1 MKKSLK
7 VLLTCLLALVVLFL
21 LAIGFVWINQDK
33 IKQYAVTQL
42 NEQLSAPISVSSI
55 DITFIDQF
63 PKVSLLLNDVSIADP
78 LRPKRNLLKTKRL
91 FIAFNLNDILTQH
104 YNIKLIE
111 ADSGYCHL
119 FTNLQNK
126 VNYHIF
132 KETGDAETDLFL
144 ELKQIQLRNMN
155 IVYEDLHSKQ
165 LHQLDAEN
173 MLLSGN
179 FKGKKESLSA
189 SGTILVKEL
198 KTGSVHLI
206 KNKKMD
212 IDIALDINE
221 ATSAYQFSKGN
232 IQVGALALQCKGTI
246 TNKPKSTI
254 LDISFN
260 AEKIA
265 ITDLLELLPGNLSQ
279 SITQYKSKGNIY
291 FNGIVKGELSA
302 KKQPN
307 IHLQFGIENGTLSSS
322 DNQIALHHINC
333 KGEYSNGDHQNAKSS
348 YIIIPALAFQLGKGS
363 FSGALNVNDF
373 NNPFISVACKGN
385 TSLQDLIQFTQTSL
399 IEKAEGQ
406 LQFTIAIKGLLKNL
420 QSKEGFWGC
429 ETDGELTCNA
439 SNIVFAGGKKTIEHF
454 ETELSIKDKDIAIQH
469 CTAQIDKSD
478 IRIKGALLNV
488 IPYLL
493 SPNQTLTANID
504 YQSNFIN
511 LEHVLLPLPQTAN
524 TNNTFA
530 LPQLITVNANLS
542 IAELVYH
549 QFNAKMLTGV
559 INWKGKKI
567 ETSKLH
573 CNTMKGDI
581 TVDGQIENAPDGR
594 FLIASN
600 ITCKQVDMYDL
611 FTQCA
616 NFGQAEITNQH
627 IRGNLN
633 ATVSMLGVWSADM
646 NCDLEKLMATA
657 QLHITNGQLLNYKP
671 LQALSKYIDI
681 DDLNN
686 LKFADLTNTLQI
698 KNKTIT
704 IPSMDVKN
712 NALNMTVAGTHT
724 FDNYMDYHLKLKLGD
739 LLAKKYKKKINEFE
753 EASEDEGSSIFIS
766 MKGKADNLK
775 FTYDKKQAREKVK
788 EDLKKERTVVK
799 DVWRK
804 ELGLD
809 KPMEIKEKT
818 SDSEE
823 LEFETE

>member
-7 VLLTCLLALVVLFL
+7 VLLISLLALFVLFL
-21 LAIGFVWINQDK
+21 LAIGFVWFNQDK

-63 PKVSLLLNDVSIADP
+63 PKVSLLLNDVTIADP

-126 VNYHIF
+126 VNYNVL
-132 KETGDAETDLFL
+132 KETDNAETDLFL

-155 IVYEDLHSKQ
+155 IVYEDLYGKQ
-165 LHQLDAEN
+165 MHQLDAEN
-173 MLLSGN
+173 ILLSGN

-189 SGTILVKEL
+189 TGTVFVKEL
-198 KTGSVHLI
+198 KTGSVHII

-221 ATSAYQFSKGN
+221 ATSVYQFSKGN
-232 IQVGALALQCKGTI
+232 IHMGSLALECKGTI
-246 TNKPKSTI
+246 TNKPKSTL
-254 LDISFN
+254 LDITFN
-260 AEKIA
+260 AEKLA

-279 SITQYKSKGNIY
+279 SITRYKSKGNIY
-291 FNGIVKGELSA
+291 FNGLVKGELSA
-302 KKQPN
+302 KKQPK
-307 IHLQFGIENGTLSSS
+307 IAIQFGIENGTLSAS
-322 DNQIALHHINC
+322 DNQVALHHINC
-333 KGEYSNGDHQNAKSS
+333 KGEFSNGANQNAKSS
-348 YIIIPALAFQLGKGS
+348 YVILPVLSFQLGEGS

-373 NNPFISVACKGN
+373 NNPFISIACKGN
-385 TSLQDLIQFTQTSL
+385 TSLQDLIQFTQTSV

-406 LQFTIAIKGLLKNL
+406 LQFTIAMKGLLKNL
-420 QSKEGFWGC
+420 QSKEGFLGC
-429 ETDGELTCNA
+429 ETDGQITCNA
-439 SNIVFAGGKKTIEHF
+439 SNIVFAEGKKTIEHF
-454 ETELSIKDKDIAIQH
+454 ETDLSIKDKDLIIH
-469 CTAQIDKSD
+469 NCTAQIDKSD
-478 IRIKGALLNV
+478 VRIKGSLLNV

-493 SPNQTLTANID
+493 SPKQTVTANID

-511 LEHVLLPLPQTAN
+511 LEHILLPLPQTAN
-524 TNNTFA
+524 NNNTFA
-530 LPQLITVNANLS
+530 LPQSITVNANLT

-549 QFNAKMLTGV
+549 QFNAKKVTGT
-559 INWKGKKI
+559 INWRGKKI
-567 ETSKLH
+567 ETTKLH
-573 CNTMKGDI
+573 CNTMKGEI

-633 ATVSMLGVWSADM
+633 ATVSMLGVWNADM
-646 NCDLEKLMATA
+646 NCDMDKLIATC
-657 QLHITNGQLLNYKP
+657 QLHVTNGQLLNYKP
-671 LQALSKYIDI
+671 LQALSKYINI

-686 LKFADLTNTLQI
+686 LRFADLTNTLEI

-739 LLAKKYKKKINEFE
+739 LLAKKYKKQTNEFE
-753 EASEDEGSSIFIS
+753 EATEDDGSSIFIS
-766 MKGKADNLK
+766 MKGPADNLK
-775 FTYDKKQAREKVK
+775 FSYDKKQAREKVK

-809 KPMEIKEKT
+809 KPTEIKEKT
-818 SDSEE
+818 SESEE
-823 LEFETE
+823 LEFEPE